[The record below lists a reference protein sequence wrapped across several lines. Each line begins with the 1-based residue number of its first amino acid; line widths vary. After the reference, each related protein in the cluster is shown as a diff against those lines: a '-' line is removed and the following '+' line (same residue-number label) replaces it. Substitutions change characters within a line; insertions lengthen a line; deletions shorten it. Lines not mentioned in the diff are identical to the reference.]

1 MANAEEKKVVDK
13 IYDEDLENFIQLAL
27 EDGELKEKERKVLL
41 KKAEAKGIDLDEFEM
56 YLDTKFARKSG
67 QVASSEPQ
75 SATSGDSKNAAIR
88 ICPNCGK
95 RIPASK
101 TICPACG
108 WELDVESADNQS
120 AVYRLSQE
128 LKNRSLLNFQT
139 EYTVI
144 RSFPIPRGKS
154 DLLELTI
161 YFKTRCLSEFKDE
174 IWDEED
180 ACIQKYKECILK
192 AKQYYSNDADFIPL
206 IKDFDEELAENE
218 ARKSKRRRIIGI
230 VSGIVGLAVIG
241 LLVWYFSQGG
251 N

>member
-1 MANAEEKKVVDK
+1 MANSEEKKVVDK

-101 TICPACG
+101 PVCPGCG
-108 WELDVESADNQS
+108 WEIDTEADCQS

-139 EYTVI
+139 EYNVI
-144 RSFPIPRGKS
+144 RSFPIPRAKN

-161 YFKTRCLSEFKDE
+161 YFKTRCLSDFKDE

-180 ACIQKYKECILK
+180 ACVQKYKECILK

>member
-1 MANAEEKKVVDK
+1 MANSEEKKVVDK

-101 TICPACG
+101 PVCPGCG
-108 WELDVESADNQS
+108 WEIDTEADCQS

-139 EYTVI
+139 EYNII
-144 RSFPIPRGKS
+144 RSFPIPRAKN

-161 YFKTRCLSEFKDE
+161 YFKTRCLSDFKDE

-180 ACIQKYKECILK
+180 ACVQKYKECILK

>member
-1 MANAEEKKVVDK
+1 MANSEEKKVVDK

-41 KKAEAKGIDLDEFEM
+41 KKAEAKGIDLDGFEM
-56 YLDTKFARKSG
+56 YLDTKFARKSS

-101 TICPACG
+101 PVCPGCG
-108 WELDVESADNQS
+108 WEIDTEADCQS

-139 EYTVI
+139 EYNVI
-144 RSFPIPRGKS
+144 RSFPIPRAKN

-161 YFKTRCLSEFKDE
+161 YFKTRCLSDFKDE

-180 ACIQKYKECILK
+180 ACVQKYKECILK
-192 AKQYYSNDADFIPL
+192 ARQYYLNDADFIPL
-206 IKDFDEELAENE
+206 MKDFDEEMAENE
-218 ARKSKRRRIIGI
+218 ARKAKRRRIIGI

>member
-1 MANAEEKKVVDK
+1 MANTEEKKVVEK
-13 IYDEDLENFIQLAL
+13 MYDDDIEKLVQLAL
-27 EDGELKEKERKVLL
+27 EDDGLTDKERKVLL
-41 KKAEAKGIDLDEFEM
+41 KKAEAKGIDPDEFDM
-56 YLDTKFARKSG
+56 YLDTRLARKT
-67 QVASSEPQ
+67 
-75 SATSGDSKNAAIR
+75 SAPKGTESKESIR
-88 ICPNCGK
+88 ECPNCGK

-108 WELDVESADNQS
+108 WELDIESDNQS

-144 RSFPIPRGKS
+144 RSFPIPRAKN

-161 YFKTRCLSEFKDE
+161 YFKTRCLSDFKDE

-180 ACIQKYKECILK
+180 ACVQKYKECILK
-192 AKQYYSNDADFIPL
+192 AKQYYNNDADFLPL
-206 IKDFDEELAENE
+206 MKDFDDEMAENE
-218 ARKSKRRRIIGI
+218 ARKRRRRMIIGI
-230 VSGIVGLAVIG
+230 VCGVFGLAAIG
-241 LLVWYFSQGG
+241 MIVWYCLIA